1 MENFDE
7 LLLQIKIDIKNV
19 LSEKRYEHSIRVMER
34 AEELAKK
41 YNVNV
46 EKAVLIGLAHDIAK
60 DMPREEKIKYAKVN
74 NIPID
79 DFEKENIELLH
90 AKIGADI
97 CNKKYGFTE
106 DMQKAIKYHTTGNP
120 KMDNLAKVLFI
131 ADKTEKGRKNL
142 DWTEI
147 EQIEKKGINEMV
159 IHLIDNSIKYTIDQ
173 RKIIHLDSIYT
184 RNAMLLEK

>member
-7 LLLQIKIDIKNV
+7 LLLQIKIDIKMFY
-19 LSEKRYEHSIRVMER
+19 LKKIWTFYKGYGKSRRISE
-34 AEELAKK
+34 K

-106 DMQKAIKYHTTGNP
+106 DMQKQLNITQQ
-120 KMDNLAKVLFI
+120 
-131 ADKTEKGRKNL
+131 
-142 DWTEI
+142 EI
-147 EQIEKKGINEMV
+147 QKW
-159 IHLIDNSIKYTIDQ
+159 
-173 RKIIHLDSIYT
+173 IIWQKSYL
-184 RNAMLLEK
+184 

>member
-46 EKAVLIGLAHDIAK
+46 EKAVLIG
-60 DMPREEKIKYAKVN
+60 EEKIKYVKLN

-120 KMDNLAKVLFI
+120 KMDNLAKILFI
-131 ADKTEKGRKNL
+131 ADKTEKSRKNL

-159 IHLIDNSIKYTIDQ
+159 IHP
-173 RKIIHLDSIYT
+173 DSIYT

>member
-34 AEELAKK
+34 AEELARK

-60 DMPREEKIKYAKVN
+60 DMPREEKIKYVKLN

-131 ADKTEKGRKNL
+131 ADKTEKSRKN
-142 DWTEI
+142 
-147 EQIEKKGINEMV
+147 
-159 IHLIDNSIKYTIDQ
+159 
-173 RKIIHLDSIYT
+173 
-184 RNAMLLEK
+184 A

>member
-19 LSEKRYEHSIRVMER
+19 LSEKKYEHSIRVMER

-173 RKIIHLDSIYT
+173 RKIIHPDSIYT